1 MNGRKRRPGAVGQP
15 DTLVHPATPAR
26 PGAAARL
33 RAAFTAGPL
42 ASRDFRLL
50 SVGQLA
56 STVGDYC
63 YAVALPWLIL
73 SAHGGPVLL
82 GAVLA
87 CYGIPRTLLIPVGGV
102 LADKIGPRTV
112 MLAADAVRCVLVAA
126 LAVIAARHMV
136 SLAAL
141 GPIAALIGAGE
152 GVFLPSSFT
161 IMPTL
166 LAPDKLQAGN
176 AVSSAMVEV
185 GLLVGPI
192 LGGLLVTTVG
202 PAPAFAVDTASF
214 AISAVALL
222 LIRARAA
229 PAPQASSADAAA
241 PGLAAAPGVAA
252 VPGVAT
258 EPGPAAEPGPPEG
271 VWSLLRR
278 SRMLQTLLLVCVV
291 ANLVFGGTF
300 EVALP
305 SLAHMSFGAA
315 GYGALIACA
324 GAGGVAGTLAAA
336 KATGLRRPA
345 VVACCGY
352 LFAALAVSLVP
363 FLGSLA
369 AACAAIVVF
378 GIFNGFGNIVLIT
391 LLQQWAPGYLLG
403 RVMSLLMLASIGSF
417 PLSVLI
423 SGVLVHHLGPT
434 PFFPVAGAVLALTI
448 LGALT
453 QRDMRDL
460 GAATQAQALASPDP
474 ASPDPASPGLA
485 GPQAAAG
492 GGTGQAA
499 LGSGR

>member
-1 MNGRKRRPGAVGQP
+1 MSGRERRQGAAGQP
-15 DTLVHPATPAR
+15 EAPAR
-26 PGAAARL
+26 PAAAARL

-50 SVGQLA
+50 SVGQLT
-56 STVGDYC
+56 STVGDFC

-102 LADKIGPRTV
+102 LADRIGPRTV

-126 LAVIAARHMV
+126 LAVIAARHMI

-166 LAPDKLQAGN
+166 LEPDKLQAGN
-176 AVSSAMVEV
+176 AVASAMVQV
-185 GLLVGPI
+185 GMLIGPV

-202 PAPAFAVDTASF
+202 PAPAFAVDAASF
-214 AISAVALL
+214 AISALALL
-222 LIRARAA
+222 LIGARAA
-229 PAPQASSADAAA
+229 PAPQISSADAAE
-241 PGLAAAPGVAA
+241 PGLASVPGVADVPGVAA
-252 VPGVAT
+252 VPG
-258 EPGPAAEPGPPEG
+258 AAEG

-305 SLAHMSFGAA
+305 SLAHMRFGAA

-324 GAGGVAGTLAAA
+324 GAGAVAGTLAAA
-336 KATGLRRPA
+336 KASGLRRPA
-345 VVACCGY
+345 AVACCGY
-352 LFAALAVSLVP
+352 LIAALAVGLVP

-369 AACAAIVVF
+369 GACAAIVVF
-378 GIFNGFGNIVLIT
+378 GVFNGFGNIVLIT

-403 RVMSLLMLASIGSF
+403 RVMSLVMLASIGSF
-417 PLSVLI
+417 PVSVLI
-423 SGVLVHHLGPT
+423 SGVLVHHLGPS
-434 PFFPVAGAVLALTI
+434 PFFPVAGAVLAITI

-453 QRDMRDL
+453 QRDVRDL
-460 GAATQAQALASPDP
+460 GAATQSQAQPGPDP
-474 ASPDPASPGLA
+474 AGSPAAVSGGTD
-485 GPQAAAG
+485 QAAV
-492 GGTGQAA
+492 
-499 LGSGR
+499 GSGR